1 MTLINK
7 ICFVM
12 SNLNELIN
20 KIHEND
26 KVNLISIR
34 MNIYQTICYCR
45 QILADIDSNNYQ
57 ASKTKAILSLIRNHL
72 ERIESQ
78 VNKQ

>member
-1 MTLINK
+1 MANINE
-7 ICFVM
+7 
-12 SNLNELIN
+12 SIN
-20 KIHEND
+20 RIRED
-26 KVNLISIR
+26 DQVNLISVR
-34 MNIYQTICYCR
+34 MNTYQAICYCR